1 MSKQITPED
10 VIQFTRLSVALSFCW
25 PSADNSGR
33 SRGSYKIAQICIVI
47 NAFLILVPSLYSI
60 YLYLDDI
67 SFYLDALFKCITLTI
82 YTTQLV
88 VQTCICWKKRDSL
101 QRIIGEMV
109 KCVNEAQQFER
120 EIFIAHIV
128 KCNVLY
134 SAYVVAVYTSLTFF
148 MFGPLVLP
156 IPTLVN
162 VEYPFEVNYTPVNI
176 IIYLHHSSVC
186 LTVTAHLC
194 IGVVG
199 ALLMWFAAAR
209 FECLVMEI
217 EKITNIRMLIVC
229 IKKELFLRRYAEEV
243 VGCFRFIVLY
253 VLGMTTFT
261 IALCGILMIMD
272 SPITTKMELVNS
284 SAFCLILTF
293 MYAWPADYLQDASVN
308 VSQSVY
314 DIDWYEQSSEVR
326 KHMLNVLVHQKPVTL
341 SVGCFM
347 PELNLRFFCSFVSNA
362 LSFCTA
368 LRAMVQD
375 ESI

>member
-1 MSKQITPED
+1 
-10 VIQFTRLSVALSFCW
+10 
-25 PSADNSGR
+25 
-33 SRGSYKIAQICIVI
+33 
-47 NAFLILVPSLYSI
+47 
-60 YLYLDDI
+60 
-67 SFYLDALFKCITLTI
+67 
-82 YTTQLV
+82 
-88 VQTCICWKKRDSL
+88 
-101 QRIIGEMV
+101 MV

-209 FECLVMEI
+209 FECLVVEI

-229 IKKELFLRRYAEEV
+229 IKKELFLRR
-243 VGCFRFIVLY
+243 
-253 VLGMTTFT
+253 
-261 IALCGILMIMD
+261 
-272 SPITTKMELVNS
+272 
-284 SAFCLILTF
+284 
-293 MYAWPADYLQDASVN
+293 
-308 VSQSVY
+308 
-314 DIDWYEQSSEVR
+314 
-326 KHMLNVLVHQKPVTL
+326 
-341 SVGCFM
+341 
-347 PELNLRFFCSFVSNA
+347 
-362 LSFCTA
+362 
-368 LRAMVQD
+368 
-375 ESI
+375 